1 MKTYGMPETFW
12 VVTRPYPFSELRDI
26 LAAYDFERLLR
37 HARGGL
43 HEEDIVAICSD
54 EEKARDEAMRLLG
67 RHPVRPQDAV
77 SVDVV
82 VHVLVQPRDEGLTA
96 RELGETAVE
105 ATLNAVHHAEK
116 QGHRHHLQERVSM
129 CMSQAAEVANLQTA
143 VGQAVSPY
151 PGCRGEGEER

>member
-1 MKTYGMPETFW
+1 VRPRISETADVCFPC
-12 VVTRPYPFSELRDI
+12 T
-26 LAAYDFERLLR
+26 FERLLLQG
-37 HARGGL
+37 RGGL
-43 HEEDIVAICSD
+43 HEDEIVAICSD
-54 EEKARDEAMRLLG
+54 EEKATAEVMWLLG
-67 RHPVRPQDAV
+67 RNPVRPQDAV

-82 VHVLVQPRDEGLTA
+82 VHVLARPKDEGLTA

-116 QGHRHHLQERVSM
+116 QGHRHHLQERVFL

-143 VGQAVSPY
+143 VGQAVSPH